1 MDIEIA
7 LPAKCT
13 FSGSAFLKTLQ
24 DNSIPLLDLLI
35 RESIQN
41 SLDAATN
48 EKDFVKVDYM
58 EGIFNKTK
66 LNSIF
71 DRIEEP
77 LNNRFKDNTYDFLAI
92 RDYNT
97 VGLTGP
103 LEYADIKNNEY
114 GNFFK
119 LVYEISKPQE
129 KAGSG
134 GSWGYG
140 KTIFF
145 RIGIGL
151 VIFYTRIYEN
161 GHYQSRLAATYV
173 EDETRKGCI
182 IPKYQNQG
190 RRGIAWWGEKTG
202 ENTTRPLLDET
213 EINKVLSIFGLQP
226 YKEHETGT
234 TIIIPYINGDELLH
248 HNVVTS
254 DTVLPE
260 WYSSISEYLNL
271 AIQRWYAPRLNNS
284 NYPKYMQSSYLK
296 ASVNG
301 KPVAGD
307 SIYPIFRYIKELYNY
322 TFPIEKKS
330 IVFSEEKINTVNYTF
345 IKLQGDYSSQNAG
358 TFVYLKLNKEQLK
371 MLRPNNTPSPFLL
384 IYNIEDTS
392 NSGNRPI
399 ICYTRKPGMIVN
411 YETSETKGGWVD
423 HSVLL
428 PDDEFVF
435 GIFVLNSSNKIN
447 NSEYNFEEY
456 VRKSEMAVHNSWE
469 DHTIIVNG
477 HKEKLTIIN
486 RIKVKVKGELA
497 KVYGPSK
504 TPLEFKQIN
513 GELSDF
519 FGKMLLPETGFGD
532 KPSLPEK
539 KKVTNNSITKNKTA
553 SFKIIS
559 EKTLFEKEFITFVME
574 ASISKKVSYI
584 TIAINI
590 ASETTADG
598 ISLSEWEDNL
608 LLNKPFE
615 YEEIKICSLST
626 KETVIIS
633 KQVQNNY
640 KETFIASLSVTSKD
654 SGSTIFI
661 ENRTDDKMNF
671 EIYAKV
677 KIYDKRYKPT
687 FYFMKKE
694 KENYEE

>member
-41 SLDAATN
+41 SLDASTN
-48 EKDFVKVDYM
+48 EKDFVKVDYL
-58 EGIFNKTK
+58 EGVFNKSK
-66 LNSIF
+66 LNSVF
-71 DRIEEP
+71 DSLEEP
-77 LNNRFKDNTYDFLAI
+77 LNNRFKNNNYDFLAV

-119 LVYEISKPQE
+119 LVYEISKPQV

-173 EDETRKGCI
+173 EDETQKNCI
-182 IPKYQNQG
+182 LPEYQNQS
-190 RRGIAWWGEKTG
+190 RRGIAWWGKKTG

-213 EINKVLSIFGLQP
+213 EINKILSIFDLQP
-226 YKEHETGT
+226 YKENETGT
-234 TIIIPYINGDELLH
+234 TIIIPYINEDELLH

-271 AIQRWYAPRLNNS
+271 AIQRWYAPRLNNL
-284 NYPKYMQSSYLK
+284 NYPKYMKLSYLK
-296 ASVNG
+296 AAVNG
-301 KPVAGD
+301 KTVAGD

-322 TFPIEKKS
+322 TFSMEKRS
-330 IVFSEEKINTVNYTF
+330 IVFNEEKIDTVNSK
-345 IKLQGDYSSQNAG
+345 IISLQGDYSSQNAG
-358 TFVYLKLNKEQLK
+358 TLVYLKLNSQQLK
-371 MLRPNNTPSPFLL
+371 MVRPDNIPSPFLL

-392 NSGNRPI
+392 NTGNRPI

-435 GIFVLNSSNKIN
+435 GIFVLNSSNAIN

-469 DHTIIVNG
+469 DHTIIVDG

-486 RIKVKVKGELA
+486 RIKAKVKGELT

-504 TPLEFKQIN
+504 NTLEFRQIN

-532 KPSLPEK
+532 NPSLPEK
-539 KKVTNNSITKNKTA
+539 KKSTKNSIARNKTA
-553 SFKIIS
+553 TFKIIP
-559 EKTLFEKEFITFVME
+559 EKTLYEKENITFVME
-574 ASISKKVSYI
+574 ASISKKVSNI
-584 TIAINI
+584 SIAINI

-598 ISLSEWEDNL
+598 ISLTEWEENL

-615 YEEIKICSLST
+615 FEEIQVCSLSS
-626 KETVIIS
+626 KETIAIS
-633 KQVQNNY
+633 KQNPNIY
-640 KETFIASLSVTSKD
+640 KESYTVSLRTTAKDTGSMLVIESKLD
-654 SGSTIFI
+654 
-661 ENRTDDKMNF
+661 EKMNF

-677 KIYDKRYKPT
+677 KIYDKKYKPT